1 MTLKLKGIF
10 KNTTKRLGQIVAVQ
24 AIFECE
30 FHSQILCSA
39 CVCRCCF
46 YLATPKLVSFKVY
59 QTLLHLYALQCD

>member
-10 KNTTKRLGQIVAVQ
+10 KNTTKRLGQIIAAQ

-30 FHSQILCSA
+30 FHSRILCFV

-46 YLATPKLVSFKVY
+46 YLATATY
-59 QTLLHLYALQCD
+59 N